1 MVAETG
7 RPSRTLDAASR
18 AKPSLYRRLTDPR
31 VLAVLALTY
40 AIASLAGYAATLV
53 RMPLPWMLGP
63 FFVCG
68 ALTLIGFRLGVVPGG
83 REIGQVTVGFSV
95 GMKFTADVLL
105 ATAVLLPAMILATLY
120 VVACTTIAALL
131 LRRLAGVD
139 ETTAFFAT
147 SAGGVADMSVVAEA
161 RGGEPASVAIVHAL
175 RMSMTVAVVPF
186 LIVGLGEQGTAV
198 DHLPSASDNPLRLM
212 LALGLALLF
221 ARLLKATPLPNPWMV
236 GAILFGL
243 ALALTGHLLVR
254 VPAIVIVIAQILMG
268 AWLGCQFKR
277 EIFAALPRV
286 AMSGFITSLMLIALA
301 GLGAFVLARTTG
313 LPITTSFLAL
323 APAGITEMVITA
335 KVMHLEAEYV
345 TAFHVMRIAVVSTTV
360 LGVFWLYQ
368 RLERM
373 IAGSRP

>member
-1 MVAETG
+1 MVA
-7 RPSRTLDAASR
+7 DAPRAPHSSTASGS
-18 AKPSLYRRLTDPR
+18 AKPSLFRRLSDPR
-31 VLAVLALTY
+31 VLAILAVTY
-40 AIASLAGYAATLV
+40 AIAAAAGYTATLI

-68 ALTLIGFRLGVVPGG
+68 ALTLLGFKLGVLPGG
-83 REIGQVTVGFSV
+83 REVGQVTVGFSV

-120 VVACTTIAALL
+120 VVACTTLVAVL

-147 SAGGVADMSVVAEA
+147 AAGGVADMSVVAEA

-175 RMSMTVAVVPF
+175 RMSLTVAVVPF
-186 LIVGLGEQGTAV
+186 LIVGFGEQGTAV
-198 DHLPSASDNPLRLM
+198 DHLPSASDNPLM
-212 LALGLALLF
+212 LVLAIGLAVLV

-243 ALALTGHLLVR
+243 ALALTGVLLVR
-254 VPAIVIVIAQILMG
+254 IPPIVIVVAQILMG
-268 AWLGCQFKR
+268 TWLGCQFKR

-286 AMSGFITSLMLIALA
+286 AMSGLATSLLLIALA
-301 GLGAFVLARTTG
+301 GLGALVLSRATG
-313 LPITTSFLAL
+313 LPVTTSFLAL

-360 LGVFWLYQ
+360 LAVFWLYQ
-368 RLERM
+368 RLERL
-373 IAGSRP
+373 IDGPRV